1 MNVSAGIDN
10 RAVETDDV
18 NGECC
23 VQAAGAAL
31 RVDTEVQFS
40 GRLMS
45 PLPALA
51 GHGGRGR

>member
-1 MNVSAGIDN
+1 MNVPAGIDN
-10 RAVETDDV
+10 RAGETDDV

-23 VQAAGAAL
+23 MQADGATL
-31 RVDTEVQFS
+31 RVNTEVQFS

-51 GHGGRGR
+51 DHGGRGR